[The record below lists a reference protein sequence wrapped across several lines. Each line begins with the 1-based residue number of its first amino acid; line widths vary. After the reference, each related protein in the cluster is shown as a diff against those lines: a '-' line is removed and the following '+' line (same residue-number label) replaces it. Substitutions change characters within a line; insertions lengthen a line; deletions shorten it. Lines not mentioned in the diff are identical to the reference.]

1 MQLGLQLGY
10 WGQMPSP
17 DWVDRAVAAE
27 ELGFTSVWTAEAW
40 GSDALTPLAY
50 LAARTER
57 IKLGTAVVQLAA
69 RTPTATAMSAITMD
83 HLSGG
88 RFRLGLGVSG
98 PQVVEGWY
106 GRPSDKPL
114 ARTRE
119 YVEIIRRVV
128 AREEKLDFQGE
139 FHQHPY
145 SGPGSAGLG
154 KSLKSIVHPLRRHIP
169 IYLGA
174 EGPRNVTQTAEIAD
188 GWLPLYYSPYRQDVY
203 ADQLKGAAEGFEIA
217 ALCAFNVTDDDRPET
232 IEAALAGTRAMLA
245 FYIGGMG
252 AKGQN
257 YHTKLAARM
266 GLGEQATRIQDLFL
280 EGRGDEAV
288 FEVPVE
294 FADEI
299 SLVGT
304 PERITDRLA
313 AWKDSPVTEILIH
326 AGSVDE
332 LRRAAE
338 IVLPV

>member
-1 MQLGLQLGY
+1 MKLGLQLGY
-10 WGQMPSP
+10 WGQLPSP

-50 LAARTER
+50 LAAKTER

-83 HLSGG
+83 HLSNG
-88 RFRLGLGVSG
+88 RFQLGLGVSG

-106 GRPSDKPL
+106 GRPSNKPL

-119 YVEIIRRVV
+119 YVEIIRKVME
-128 AREEKLDFQGE
+128 REEPLNYQGE

-145 SGPGSAGLG
+145 SGEGSVGLG
-154 KSLKSIVHPLRRHIP
+154 KPLKSIVHPLRRRIP

-174 EGPRNVTQTAEIAD
+174 EGPKNVTQTAEIAD

-203 ADQLKGAAEGFEIA
+203 ADQLAGAKDDFEVA
-217 ALCAFNVTDDDRPET
+217 ALCAFIVTEDDRPET
-232 IEAALAGTRAMLA
+232 IEAALGGTRAMLA

-266 GLGEQATRIQDLFL
+266 GLGEQAEKIQDLFF
-280 EGRGDEAV
+280 EGKGDQAIG
-288 FEVPVE
+288 EVPVE

-304 PERITDRLA
+304 PARIADRVA
-313 AWKDSPVTEILIH
+313 AWKESAVTEILIH
-326 AGSVDE
+326 AGTTE
-332 LRRAAE
+332 QLRQAAE
-338 IVLPV
+338 LILPA

>member
-10 WGQMPSP
+10 WGQLPSP
-17 DWVDRAVAAE
+17 DWVERAVAAE
-27 ELGFTSVWTAEAW
+27 DLGFTSVWTAEAW

-50 LAARTER
+50 LAAMTER
-57 IKLGTAVVQLAA
+57 VQLGTSVMQLAA
-69 RTPTATAMSAITMD
+69 RTPTATAMSAITLD

-106 GRPSDKPL
+106 GRPSNKPL

-119 YVEIIRRVV
+119 YVEIIREVV
-128 AREEKLDFQGE
+128 AREEPLNYQGE

-145 SGPGSAGLG
+145 SGPGSVGLG
-154 KSLKSIVHPLRRHIP
+154 KPLKSIVHPLRRHIP

-174 EGPRNVTQTAEIAD
+174 EGPKNVTQTAEIAD

-203 ADQLKGAAEGFEIA
+203 ADQLVNAPDNFEVAAIT
-217 ALCAFNVTDDDRPET
+217 AFIVTPDDKPET
-232 IEAALAGTRAMLA
+232 IEESLSMTRAMLA

-266 GLGEQATRIQDLFL
+266 GLGEQAEKIQEMFL
-280 EGRGDEAV
+280 EGKGDQAV
-288 FEVPVE
+288 SEVPVS

-304 PERITDRLA
+304 PARIADRIA
-313 AWKDSPVTEILIH
+313 AWKESAVTEILVH
-326 AGSVDE
+326 AGSIDE
-332 LRRAAE
+332 LRQAAE
-338 IVLPV
+338 LVLPA

>member
-1 MQLGLQLGY
+1 MDLGLQLGY
-10 WGQMPSP
+10 WGQLPSS
-17 DWVDRAVAAE
+17 DWVERAVEAE
-27 ELGFTSVWTAEAW
+27 RLGFTSVWTAEAW
-40 GSDALTPLAY
+40 GSDALSPLAY
-50 LAARTER
+50 LAAKTER
-57 IKLGTAVVQLAA
+57 IALGTSVMQLAA

-83 HLSGG
+83 HLSNG

-128 AREEKLDFQGE
+128 AREEPLDFQGE

-145 SGPGSAGLG
+145 SGEGSVGLG

-174 EGPRNVTQTAEIAD
+174 EGPKNVTQTAEIAD
-188 GWLPLYYSPYRQDVY
+188 GWLPLYYSPFRQDVY
-203 ADQLKGAAEGFEIA
+203 ADQLAGAKDDFE
-217 ALCAFNVTDDDRPET
+217 V
-232 IEAALAGTRAMLA
+232 AALAVFHVTEDDRDETIADALAVTRAMLA

-266 GLGEQATRIQDLFL
+266 GLGEQALRIQEMFL
-280 EGRGDEAV
+280 DGRGDEAV

-304 PERITDRLA
+304 PARIADRVA
-313 AWKDSPVTEILIH
+313 AWKESAVTEILVA
-326 AGSVDE
+326 AGTVDQV
-332 LRRAAE
+332 RQAAE
-338 IVLPV
+338 IILPV

>member
-1 MQLGLQLGY
+1 MKLGLQLGY
-10 WGQMPSP
+10 WGQLPSP
-17 DWVDRAVAAE
+17 DWVERAVEAE
-27 ELGFTSVWTAEAW
+27 RLGFTSVWTAEAW
-40 GSDALTPLAY
+40 GSDALTPLAF

-57 IKLGTAVVQLAA
+57 IELGTSVMQLAA
-69 RTPTATAMSAITMD
+69 RTPTATAMSAITLD

-119 YVEIIRRVV
+119 YVEIIRRVI
-128 AREEKLDFQGE
+128 ARDEKLDFQGE

-154 KSLKSIVHPLRRHIP
+154 KPLKSIVHPLRRHIP

-174 EGPRNVTQTAEIAD
+174 EGPKNVTQTAEIAD

-203 ADQLKGAAEGFEIA
+203 ADQLVGAKDDFEIA
-217 ALCAFNVTDDDRPET
+217 ALCAFSVTADDEPDT
-232 IEAALAGTRAMLA
+232 IAEALAGTRAMLA

-266 GLGEQATRIQDLFL
+266 GLGEQAEKIQDLFL
-280 EGRGDEAV
+280 DGRGDEAV

-304 PERITDRLA
+304 PGRIRDRLA
-313 AWKDSPVTEILIH
+313 AWKESPVTEILVH
-326 AGSVDE
+326 AGSTE
-332 LRRAAE
+332 QLRQAAE
-338 IVLPV
+338 LVLPA

>member
-1 MQLGLQLGY
+1 MHGY
-10 WGQMPSP
+10 WGQLPPSG
-17 DWVDRAVAAE
+17 WVERSVAAE
-27 ELGFTSVWTAEAW
+27 RLGFTSVWTAEAW

-50 LAARTER
+50 LAARTST
-57 IKLGTAVVQLAA
+57 IQLGTAVVQLAA
-69 RTPTATAMSAITMD
+69 RTPTATAMSAITLD
-83 HLSGG
+83 HLSEG
-88 RFRLGLGVSG
+88 RLRLGLGVSG

-139 FHQHPY
+139 HYQHPY
-145 SGPGSAGLG
+145 TGPGSAGLG
-154 KSLKSIVHPLRRHIP
+154 KPLKAITHPLRRHIP

-174 EGPRNVTQTAEIAD
+174 EGPKNVAQTAEIAD
-188 GWLPLYYSPYRQDVY
+188 GWLPLYYSPYRQEVY
-203 ADQLKGAAEGFEIA
+203 ADQLAGAKDGFQVA
-217 ALCAFNVTDDDRPET
+217 ALTSFVVTADDRDET
-232 IEAALAGTRAMLA
+232 IEEALGPVRAMLA

-266 GLGEQATRIQDLFL
+266 GLGEQAERIQDLFF
-280 EGRGDEAV
+280 EERRDEAIL
-288 FEVPVE
+288 EVPVS

-304 PERITDRLA
+304 PARIRDRVA
-313 AWKDSPVTEILIH
+313 AWADSAVTEILIH
-326 AGSVDE
+326 AGDE
-332 LRRAAE
+332 ATLAQAAE
-338 IVLPV
+338 LILPA

>member
-50 LAARTER
+50 LAAKTER
-57 IKLGTAVVQLAA
+57 VQLGTSVVQLAA
-69 RTPTATAMSAITMD
+69 RTPTATAMSAITLD
-83 HLSGG
+83 YLSGG

-106 GRPSDKPL
+106 GRPSNKPL
-114 ARTRE
+114 LRTRE

-128 AREEKLDFQGE
+128 AREEPLEFDGE
-139 FHQHPY
+139 LHQHPY
-145 SGPGSAGLG
+145 HGPGSVGLG
-154 KSLKSIVHPLRRHIP
+154 KPLKSIVHPLRRHIP

-174 EGPRNVTQTAEIAD
+174 EGPKNVTQTAEIAD
-188 GWLPLYYSPYRQDVY
+188 GWLPLYYSPYRQEVY
-203 ADQLKGAAEGFEIA
+203 ADQLAGAKEGFEIA
-217 ALCAFNVTDDDRPET
+217 ALAAFKVTEDDRPET
-232 IEAALAGTRAMLA
+232 IEEALAGTRAMLA

-280 EGRGDEAV
+280 DGKGDQAV
-288 FEVPVE
+288 HEVPVD

-304 PERITDRLA
+304 PARIADRVA
-313 AWKDSPVTEILIH
+313 AWKESPVTEILIH
-326 AGSVDE
+326 AGTIDE
-332 LRRAAE
+332 LRQAAE
-338 IVLPV
+338 LILPA

>member
-1 MQLGLQLGY
+1 MKLGLQLGY

-17 DWVDRAVAAE
+17 DWVERALAAE
-27 ELGFTSVWTAEAW
+27 QLGFNSVWTAEAW

-50 LAARTER
+50 LAAKTER
-57 IKLGTAVVQLAA
+57 IKLGTAVMQLAA
-69 RTPTATAMSAITMD
+69 RTPTATAMSAITLD
-83 HLSGG
+83 YLSDG
-88 RFRLGLGVSG
+88 RFQLGLGVSG

-119 YVEIIRRVV
+119 YVEIIRRVM
-128 AREEKLDFQGE
+128 AREEPLNFQGE

-145 SGPGSAGLG
+145 SGPGSVGLG
-154 KSLKSIVHPLRRHIP
+154 KPLKSIVHPLRRRIP

-174 EGPRNVTQTAEIAD
+174 EGPKNVTQTAEIAD

-203 ADQLKGAAEGFEIA
+203 ADQLAGASEDFEVA
-217 ALCAFNVTDDDRPET
+217 AVAAFIPTEDDRPET
-232 IEAALAGTRAMLA
+232 IEEALAGTRAMLA

-266 GLGEQATRIQDLFL
+266 GLGEQAEKIQDLFL
-280 EGRGDEAV
+280 AGRGDEAV
-288 FEVPVE
+288 HEVPVE

-304 PERITDRLA
+304 PARMADRLA
-313 AWKDSPVTEILIH
+313 AWEDSAVTEILVH
-326 AGSVDE
+326 AADRATLEKAADVILSV
-332 LRRAAE
+332 
-338 IVLPV
+338 

>member
-10 WGQMPSP
+10 WGQLPSP
-17 DWVDRAVAAE
+17 DWVERAVAAE

-57 IKLGTAVVQLAA
+57 IQLGTSVMQLAA
-69 RTPTATAMSAITMD
+69 RTPTATAMSAITLD
-83 HLSGG
+83 HLSNG

-106 GRPSDKPL
+106 GRPSNKPL

-119 YVEIIRRVV
+119 YVEIIRQVL
-128 AREEKLDFQGE
+128 AREEPLNYQGE

-145 SGPGSAGLG
+145 SGPGSVGLG
-154 KSLKSIVHPLRRHIP
+154 KPLKSIVHPLRRHIP

-174 EGPRNVTQTAEIAD
+174 EGPKNVTQTAEIAD

-203 ADQLKGAAEGFEIA
+203 ADQLENAADDFEVAAIA
-217 ALCAFNVTDDDRPET
+217 AFIVTPDDKPET
-232 IEAALAGTRAMLA
+232 IEESLSMTRAMLA

-266 GLGEQATRIQDLFL
+266 GLGEQAEKIQEMFL
-280 EGRGDEAV
+280 EGKGDQAV
-288 FEVPVE
+288 NEVPVS

-304 PERITDRLA
+304 PARIADRIA
-313 AWKDSPVTEILIH
+313 AWKESAVTEILVH
-326 AGSVDE
+326 AGSVEE
-332 LRRAAE
+332 LRQAAE
-338 IVLPV
+338 LVLPA